1 MAIQAN
7 EQFMNEQLRAVE
19 HMRNTALDMAL
30 MFGPKLLVAIA
41 ILVMGYMVS
50 RWACRIV
57 GQSVERFRLEPP
69 VVTLLVRIVQL
80 VVIGLFAVIA
90 LQNLGVELLP
100 LIAGLGVAGA
110 GVALA
115 MQGILGNVAA
125 GMTIIFTQP
134 FHVGDYLSIGDEE
147 GEVLDITLFST
158 TLGHPDRSKVII
170 PNRKIVGEIMHNYGK
185 IRQLSLSVGVSYES
199 DMEAVFREIETVLQQ
214 HPLVLRDP
222 APVYGVNRFG
232 DFHVEIAVNP
242 WVHVPD
248 YSAVTSDLNRA
259 LLETF
264 REKGID
270 IPLPQQEVRMRPAH
284 AGAGLRDADG

>member
-7 EQFMNEQLRAVE
+7 DQFMDEQFRAME

-30 MFGPKLLVAIA
+30 MFGPKLLVATA
-41 ILVMGYMVS
+41 ILVLGYMVS

-69 VVTLLVRIVQL
+69 VVALLVRIIQLL
-80 VVIGLFAVIA
+80 VVGLFAVIA

-110 GVALA
+110 GLALA
-115 MQGILGNVAA
+115 MQGILGNLAA

-134 FHVGDYLSIGDEE
+134 FHIGDYLSIGDEE
-147 GEVLDITLFST
+147 GEVLEMTLFST
-158 TLGHPDRSKVII
+158 TLGHPDRSRVII

-185 IRQLSLSVGVSYES
+185 IRQLDLSIGVSYGS
-199 DMEAVFREIETVLQQ
+199 DMESVFLEIQNLLSR

-222 APVYGVNRFG
+222 APVCGIKRFG
-232 DFHVEIAVNP
+232 DFFVEISINP

-248 YSAVTSDLNRA
+248 YLAASSELNRG

-264 REKGID
+264 REKGIE
-270 IPLPQQEVRMRPAH
+270 IPLPQQEVHMRSA
-284 AGAGLRDADG
+284 